1 MAMASVGQINLKPLF
16 KSTKVPC
23 EGTAGDLLVLTPLGE
38 AELDGSPQGLAS
50 LWFCTRSANLGE
62 SRPAIWKR
70 VQFDGFSN
78 CQMPDLPKPPQN
90 SPPIR
95 EG

>member
-1 MAMASVGQINLKPLF
+1 VATGGQINLRPNF
-16 KSTKVPC
+16 KSVQVPC
-23 EGTAGDLLVLTPLGE
+23 EGTLGDLLVLTPLEEGDVD
-38 AELDGSPQGLAS
+38 ASPQGLAS
-50 LWFCTRSANLGE
+50 LWFCTKSSNVNE

-90 SPPIR
+90 QPPIR

>member
-1 MAMASVGQINLKPLF
+1 MASVGQINLKPVF
-16 KSTKVPC
+16 KSVKVPC
-23 EGTAGDLLVLTPLGE
+23 EGQRVTPESSTPLGE
-38 AELDGSPQGLAS
+38 GEIDGSPQGLAS